1 MERRDIE
8 EIVEMTVAKAVPPA
22 VKHTLEFYGADVS
35 RPGEMQRDF
44 AWLRST
50 RRFFGSV
57 ATKILTSTI
66 IVVALAA
73 VAWAVTAGKLPII
86 GG

>member
-1 MERRDIE
+1 MERHEIE
-8 EIVEMTVAKAVPPA
+8 EIVEMTVARAVPPA
-22 VKHTLEFYGADVS
+22 VQHTLEFYGADVS

-57 ATKILTSTI
+57 ATKVLSGAI
-66 IVVALAA
+66 IIVALAA
-73 VAWAVTAGKLPII
+73 ATWAITAGKLPTL